1 MDVCYIAITLNSRRY
16 FTAMIKPKF
25 LNRIKSQSDVIL
37 HAPFLKRLSHL
48 ERYELLQLS
57 HRRRYKAGEFVY
69 HQGDPGTGLY
79 LIEQGSVE
87 LLYRES
93 QDSDTEP
100 LTVLHSPEAFG
111 TFSVDYQIR
120 RKASARCTNDCILN
134 GFFISD
140 YQMLSKRHPRIALK
154 FLETLN
160 IVSVQ
165 QFDLAYSRLG
175 SNTDPEYY
183 ALLFETYDIPSEE
196 SVDEKVR

>member
-1 MDVCYIAITLNSRRY
+1 M
-16 FTAMIKPKF
+16 KPKF
-25 LNRIKSQSDVIL
+25 LKRIKSQSEVIFQS
-37 HAPFLKRLSHL
+37 PFLKRLSHL

-87 LLYRES
+87 LLFKQS
-93 QDSDTEP
+93 QDSEVIP
-100 LTVLHSPEAFG
+100 LTVLHSPESFG

-120 RKASARCTNDCILN
+120 RKASARCTNDCILY

-140 YQMLSKRHPRIALK
+140 YQTLSKRHPRIALK
-154 FLETLN
+154 LLETLN
-160 IVSVQ
+160 VVSVQ

-175 SNTDPEYY
+175 RDSEPESY
-183 ALLFETYDIPSEE
+183 AMLFETYDIPSEE
-196 SVDEKVR
+196 SVDEKVQ